1 LRYLK
6 SCPRLQSLDLNSF
19 CIDQNFARY
28 PTSLRHLSARPK
40 SPSDPSLENFQNLES
55 LHLAIN
61 RQSDLKKIFATLS
74 KLPHL
79 QEISFEPVNLSTI
92 DLSPYFKQ
100 IPSFKKIKL
109 IVKETMTLSTQKHS
123 SDHGII
129 FKTLENFHRFTHLS
143 LTLSFSDDLFI
154 WSFLL
159 LGLKNQSEL
168 QYLKLRIESSNSF
181 QNESS
186 LQVLC
191 QQISKMDKL
200 QHLKLS
206 FEANHFASD
215 ISNFF
220 VVLDPIFKLKTFSFE
235 CNQLSPGD
243 VYFSLIKMLEGS
255 KGSLEKLKV
264 KLTGKSGSYYY
275 PQKEEHGAV
284 ISFFNGLV
292 NMRKLQISDFGISDK
307 IFLKDFT
314 EVILQSEHLRVLRIG
329 MIKNPSFSLAVELIL
344 KKKGLERFHYQ
355 VQGDLMKS
363 SEAMRKI
370 SLNQVRRN
378 NLCLESMSQYPL
390 LFKDD
395 ISNMNW

>member
-1 LRYLK
+1 
-6 SCPRLQSLDLNSF
+6 
-19 CIDQNFARY
+19 
-28 PTSLRHLSARPK
+28 
-40 SPSDPSLENFQNLES
+40 
-55 LHLAIN
+55 
-61 RQSDLKKIFATLS
+61 
-74 KLPHL
+74 
-79 QEISFEPVNLSTI
+79 
-92 DLSPYFKQ
+92 
-100 IPSFKKIKL
+100 
-109 IVKETMTLSTQKHS
+109 
-123 SDHGII
+123 
-129 FKTLENFHRFTHLS
+129 
-143 LTLSFSDDLFI
+143 
-154 WSFLL
+154 
-159 LGLKNQSEL
+159 
-168 QYLKLRIESSNSF
+168 
-181 QNESS
+181 
-186 LQVLC
+186 
-191 QQISKMDKL
+191 MDKL